1 MAAKRPGR
9 GTRGEVGAG
18 EERRAGPG
26 VGAGNG
32 GGGGV
37 LGLGKW
43 ALGEVQSAEPQRTT
57 ESRKEPKNRMV
68 GGNTVTCP
76 G

>member
-1 MAAKRPGR
+1 M
-9 GTRGEVGAG
+9 
-18 EERRAGPG
+18 
-26 VGAGNG
+26 GAGNG

-43 ALGEVQSAEPQRTT
+43 ALGEVQSAEPQRAT
-57 ESRKEPKNRMV
+57 ESGKEPKNRMV